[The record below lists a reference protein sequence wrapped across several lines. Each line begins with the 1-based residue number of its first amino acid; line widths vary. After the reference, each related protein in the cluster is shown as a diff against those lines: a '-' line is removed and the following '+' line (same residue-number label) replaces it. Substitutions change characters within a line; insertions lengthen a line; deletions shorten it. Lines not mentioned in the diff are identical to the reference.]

1 MNAFLHSLLHCPFH
15 IPPKWAIVGYNICN
29 ILKIIL
35 KIKQRNLLSDS
46 QKVKKVACEM
56 QIREIFLNQKKVSK
70 HRHLT
75 LKNHRSF

>member
-1 MNAFLHSLLHCPFH
+1 MNAFLHSLLHYLFH

-35 KIKQRNLLSDS
+35 KIKQRNWLSDS
-46 QKVKKVACEM
+46 QNVKKVACEM
-56 QIREIFLNQKKVSK
+56 QIREIFSNQKKVSK
-70 HRHLT
+70 NRHLT